1 MEPFCSYHVSPN
13 TRGYMVLIGF
23 EPWEEGEDK
32 TTVLKSRRD
41 IMKRK
46 GDYLVL
52 VLDVCQTS

>member
-1 MEPFCSYHVSPN
+1 VSPN

>member
-1 MEPFCSYHVSPN
+1 
-13 TRGYMVLIGF
+13 MVLIGF